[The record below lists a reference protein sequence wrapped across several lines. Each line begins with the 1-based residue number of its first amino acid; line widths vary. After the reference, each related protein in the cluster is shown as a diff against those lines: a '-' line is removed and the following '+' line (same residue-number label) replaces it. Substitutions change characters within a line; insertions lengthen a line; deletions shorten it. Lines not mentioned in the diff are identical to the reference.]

1 MDEWTMDKQS
11 KKHLKKPSPT
21 LDNKDEPPKIGDERR
36 CS

>member
-21 LDNKDEPPKIGDERR
+21 LENKDEQHGPTKNWR
-36 CS
+36 